1 MIIRSDFMGKL
12 LKTVI
17 SIGIILVLAFVA
29 LKILGFA
36 LAIVLPIGILAF
48 VAYVIYVLITGKRP

>member
-1 MIIRSDFMGKL
+1 MGKL

-17 SIGIILVLAFVA
+17 SVAIILVLAFVA

-36 LAIVLPIGILAF
+36 LAVVLPIGILAF